1 MLYEINSVYCS
12 RCKEFMQIFDA
23 GNLNF
28 SSTEII
34 CSNCGKILLVMKTKM
49 QTRFDSTFDSK
60 KLDSY
65 IKKENQ
71 KTAKNLSMDRI
82 IVGTNTA

>member
-12 RCKEFMQIFDA
+12 RCKEFTQIFDA
-23 GNLNF
+23 VNLNF

-34 CSNCGKILLVMKTKM
+34 CSNCGKILMVMKTKL
-49 QTRFDSTFDSK
+49 QTRYDTSFDSN
-60 KLDSY
+60 KLENY

-71 KTAKNLSMDRI
+71 KTLKNHQMDKI
-82 IVGTNTA
+82 IVKTNTV

>member
-12 RCKEFMQIFDA
+12 RCKGFTQIFDA
-23 GNLNF
+23 VNLNF

-34 CSNCGKILLVMKTKM
+34 CSSCGKILLVMKTKM
-49 QTRFDSTFDSK
+49 QTRFDTTFDSK

-65 IKKENQ
+65 IKKENL
-71 KTAKNLSMDRI
+71 KTAKNLSMDKI
-82 IVGTNTA
+82 VVGTNTA